1 MTLIQIIRKYLLVS
15 MLVVLVIGCISHFLI
30 FRFFIHYSN
39 DQMLDDQRKKIE
51 NFVAEHDTLSLASTL
66 VLKPARI
73 EQRKISD
80 PESYPEGLYKDTVML
95 SEETGL
101 LTPYRQL
108 YFPISYKNEYYLIN
122 INQASIVNNDLFY
135 AIISSLLILIIL
147 LLLFTYVISFLLK
160 KNIWIPLDKNLQK
173 LHNYDLKANTSLELK
188 ESGIKEL
195 DDINSMIMKMVQK
208 INEDYDN
215 SRLFAEDTSHEMQ
228 TPLAV
233 IKSKLELLIQND
245 TLEKDEKQSQAI
257 QAISRAVNRL
267 SRLNKSL
274 LLINKINNNQFE
286 IKKKVSI
293 YALINDYLADMEEL
307 MNAKNLTVNSKI
319 ETCSINMNPALAEI
333 LISNLLSNA
342 IKHNVT
348 GGNIGI
354 ELNPTCLVI
363 VNTSVTMDN
372 NISLFNR
379 MTRGNQSNDSSGLG
393 LNIVKSICD
402 KNNFDITYSY
412 SDNQTFQIEIFFLN

>member
-1 MTLIQIIRKYLLVS
+1 MTLIQLIRKYLVIS

-73 EQRKISD
+73 EQQKISD
-80 PESYPEGLYKDTVML
+80 TDPYPDKVYKDTVML

-108 YFPISYKNEYYLIN
+108 YFTISYKDEHYLIN
-122 INQASIVNNDLFY
+122 INQATIVPNDLFY

-160 KNIWIPLDKNLQK
+160 RNIWNPLNKNLQK
-173 LHNYDLKANTSLELK
+173 LHNYDLKANTSLDLK
-188 ESGIKEL
+188 DPGIKEF
-195 DDINSMIMKMVQK
+195 DEINHVIMKMVQK
-208 INEDYDN
+208 INEDYEN

-233 IKSKLELLIQND
+233 IKSKFDLLIQNNSMQN
-245 TLEKDEKQSQAI
+245 DEKQSQTI

-274 LLINKINNNQFE
+274 LLINKINNNQFD
-286 IKKKVSI
+286 IKKDVSI
-293 YALINDYLADMEEL
+293 DILINDYLADMEEL
-307 MNAKNLTVNSKI
+307 TEAKNLTVTVKT
-319 ETCSINMNPALAEI
+319 EPCTVYINPTLAEI

-342 IKHNVT
+342 IRHNIT
-348 GGNIGI
+348 GGNISI
-354 ELNPTCLVI
+354 ELNSSRLII
-363 VNTSVTMDN
+363 VNTSATKDN
-372 NISLFNR
+372 SENLFNR
-379 MTRGNQSNDSSGLG
+379 MTKGNQLNDSSGLG

-402 KNNFDITYSY
+402 KNGLSIRYLYIEDKFEIDIL
-412 SDNQTFQIEIFFLN
+412 F

>member
-15 MLVVLVIGCISHFLI
+15 MLVVLVIGCISHFVI
-30 FRFFIHYSN
+30 FRYFIHYSN

-51 NFVAEHDTLSLASTL
+51 YFVAEHDTLSLASTL

-73 EQRKISD
+73 EQQKITD
-80 PESYPEGLYKDTVML
+80 PTVYPDKVYKDTVML

-108 YFPISYKNEYYLIN
+108 YFTISYKNEHYLIN
-122 INQASIVNNDLFY
+122 INQATIVSNDLFY

-160 KNIWIPLDKNLQK
+160 KNIWIPLDNNLQK
-173 LHNYDLKANTSLELK
+173 LHNYDLKANSTLHLK

-208 INEDYDN
+208 INEDYEN

-245 TLEKDEKQSQAI
+245 TIEKNEKQSQTI

-274 LLINKINNNQFE
+274 LLINKINNNQFD
-286 IKKKVSI
+286 IKKIVSI
-293 YALINDYLADMEEL
+293 DSLVNDYLADMGEL
-307 MNAKNLTVNSKI
+307 IEAKLLKVISKI
-319 ETCSINMNPALAEI
+319 ELCAQEINPILAEI

-342 IKHNVT
+342 IRHNIR
-348 GGNIGI
+348 GGNIRI
-354 ELNPTCLVI
+354 ELNSSKLIIT
-363 VNTSVTMDN
+363 NTSAMEDN
-372 NISLFNR
+372 NINLFSR
-379 MTRGNQSNDSSGLG
+379 MTKGNQSNDSSGLG

-402 KNNFDITYSY
+402 KNNFEIKYSY
-412 SDNQTFQIEIFFLN
+412 PDNQIFEIEIFFGN